1 MVDTIRAGLGVCVPP
16 WGLPRRTFRAR
27 HAGVSAVTAAR
38 SGAAVGRSPLY
49 AVEEC
54 APAGHRPVRPRG
66 RPPYRRPRGRPP
78 YRASPFD
85 SLPQAMATANQSC
98 IQTGA
103 FAPLGCIGV

>member
-66 RPPYRRPRGRPP
+66 RPPYR
-78 YRASPFD
+78 ASPFD